1 MNAAGLRA
9 KLLTFKKV
17 IHELKPSVFFLE
29 ETKFRDCGNWKLDNY
44 IIYELVRESRDGGG
58 GLALGV
64 SKELHPAWVREGDDT
79 VEALSVEISLKNM
92 KIRCCV
98 AYGCQENDLVE
109 RKEAFWKYLDEEV
122 NFADESGAG
131 FVMHFDGNLWAGED
145 LVPGDPRP
153 QNRNGRLFKEFL
165 NRHPHLSIVNAL
177 PVCEG
182 LITRRRVR
190 DGKLEES
197 VLDFFVICSRML
209 PYLTKMVVDVSNNY
223 ILTNYQQVKRGGK
236 AVDSD
241 HATEYMDMD
250 IEIESEKPERIEMY
264 NFKNT
269 EAQMKF
275 LELTSETN
283 EFTKCFENKMPVLKQ
298 VDKWLEMLNS
308 YCAKSFKKIRIR
320 SKNVK
325 PLKAPLVKLIN
336 QRNVLINR
344 NEGIVNTIE
353 LEGVTKR
360 IAELEAEENR
370 NKIFQHFKFY
380 SDNPEQI
387 NMQQMWKLMKQ
398 MWPKVGLTLPVAKK
412 NHKGKIVSGPMEIKK
427 LLAREYKDRLRSR
440 PVRPDLK
447 NMKVR
452 RKIIFKLKMKLASMK
467 QSPDW
472 SMADLDLA
480 LSNLKNNKSRD
491 PNGYIN
497 EIFKDGV
504 IGENLKKSLLLM
516 MNKLKKG
523 KLIPKVMNVANVTTV
538 PKKGSRILL
547 KNERGIFRVSVL
559 RFILMRLIYNI
570 KYPTID
576 KNMSD
581 CQMGARKKKGCK
593 NNIFIING
601 IIHDVLKSKKMKP
614 ILLQIYDYAQMF
626 DSIDLQEAII
636 DIYNAGVDD
645 DNLILL
651 QKANAEIKMA
661 VKTPNGL
668 TERQTIRN
676 IVLQGDTWGS
686 ILASNQVDSIG
697 KECME
702 AGHYYLYKDVLPVG
716 FLGLVDNIINYYGSW
731 F

>member
-182 LITRRRVR
+182 LITHRRVR

-547 KNERGIFRVSVL
+547 KNERGIF
-559 RFILMRLIYNI
+559 
-570 KYPTID
+570 
-576 KNMSD
+576 
-581 CQMGARKKKGCK
+581 
-593 NNIFIING
+593 
-601 IIHDVLKSKKMKP
+601 
-614 ILLQIYDYAQMF
+614 
-626 DSIDLQEAII
+626 
-636 DIYNAGVDD
+636 
-645 DNLILL
+645 
-651 QKANAEIKMA
+651 
-661 VKTPNGL
+661 
-668 TERQTIRN
+668 
-676 IVLQGDTWGS
+676 
-686 ILASNQVDSIG
+686 
-697 KECME
+697 
-702 AGHYYLYKDVLPVG
+702 
-716 FLGLVDNIINYYGSW
+716 
-731 F
+731 

>member
-1 MNAAGLRA
+1 ML
-9 KLLTFKKV
+9 
-17 IHELKPSVFFLE
+17 
-29 ETKFRDCGNWKLDNY
+29 
-44 IIYELVRESRDGGG
+44 
-58 GLALGV
+58 
-64 SKELHPAWVREGDDT
+64 
-79 VEALSVEISLKNM
+79 
-92 KIRCCV
+92 CC
-98 AYGCQENDLVE
+98 YGCQENDLVE

-223 ILTNYQQVKRGGK
+223 ILTNYQQVKRSGK

-447 NMKVR
+447 KHEGEKEN
-452 RKIIFKLKMKLASMK
+452 
-467 QSPDW
+467 
-472 SMADLDLA
+472 
-480 LSNLKNNKSRD
+480 
-491 PNGYIN
+491 YI
-497 EIFKDGV
+497 
-504 IGENLKKSLLLM
+504 
-516 MNKLKKG
+516 
-523 KLIPKVMNVANVTTV
+523 
-538 PKKGSRILL
+538 
-547 KNERGIFRVSVL
+547 
-559 RFILMRLIYNI
+559 
-570 KYPTID
+570 
-576 KNMSD
+576 
-581 CQMGARKKKGCK
+581 
-593 NNIFIING
+593 
-601 IIHDVLKSKKMKP
+601 
-614 ILLQIYDYAQMF
+614 
-626 DSIDLQEAII
+626 
-636 DIYNAGVDD
+636 
-645 DNLILL
+645 
-651 QKANAEIKMA
+651 
-661 VKTPNGL
+661 
-668 TERQTIRN
+668 
-676 IVLQGDTWGS
+676 
-686 ILASNQVDSIG
+686 
-697 KECME
+697 
-702 AGHYYLYKDVLPVG
+702 
-716 FLGLVDNIINYYGSW
+716 
-731 F
+731 

>member
-177 PVCEG
+177 PVCQG

-308 YCAKSFKKIRIR
+308 FCSKSFKKIHIR

-447 NMKVR
+447 
-452 RKIIFKLKMKLASMK
+452 
-467 QSPDW
+467 
-472 SMADLDLA
+472 
-480 LSNLKNNKSRD
+480 
-491 PNGYIN
+491 
-497 EIFKDGV
+497 
-504 IGENLKKSLLLM
+504 
-516 MNKLKKG
+516 
-523 KLIPKVMNVANVTTV
+523 T
-538 PKKGSRILL
+538 
-547 KNERGIFRVSVL
+547 
-559 RFILMRLIYNI
+559 
-570 KYPTID
+570 
-576 KNMSD
+576 
-581 CQMGARKKKGCK
+581 
-593 NNIFIING
+593 
-601 IIHDVLKSKKMKP
+601 
-614 ILLQIYDYAQMF
+614 
-626 DSIDLQEAII
+626 
-636 DIYNAGVDD
+636 
-645 DNLILL
+645 
-651 QKANAEIKMA
+651 
-661 VKTPNGL
+661 
-668 TERQTIRN
+668 
-676 IVLQGDTWGS
+676 
-686 ILASNQVDSIG
+686 
-697 KECME
+697 
-702 AGHYYLYKDVLPVG
+702 
-716 FLGLVDNIINYYGSW
+716 
-731 F
+731 